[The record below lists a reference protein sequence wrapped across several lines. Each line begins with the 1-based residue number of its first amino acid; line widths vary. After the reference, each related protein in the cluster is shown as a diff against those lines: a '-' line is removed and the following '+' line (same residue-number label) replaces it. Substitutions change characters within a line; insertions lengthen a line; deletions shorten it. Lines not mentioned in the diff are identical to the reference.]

1 MKILSPGKWSRP
13 LVQFTASALTMWLGF
28 VALGSTEHFLF
39 LWPLTAVQVS
49 IALNDWRNTRARS
62 VQLLACGT
70 GDLLA
75 CSLLGMPLWVGIW
88 QTAVQVL
95 EVAGVV
101 AILYPHVLNFDDLK
115 QRAHLLRFGVA
126 AVLVPLVAVA
136 LAAKP
141 ISALTHATLIQ
152 SWLIAAPSDSLGI
165 AVVLPVLL
173 FFSSGEFR
181 SFEKLRPY
189 LRTGAPALL
198 LFLASTVAIFAQGSM
213 TFLFLVFPPLVVV
226 SFVMGLEGAAFAAV
240 AAVAVAGW
248 STAHGHGP
256 IGLIQGGSPELH
268 IVALQIF
275 LGTIVA
281 VAMPVGALL
290 DEQHRAERSAQESE
304 SIYKI
309 LIQNAEDMIV
319 LSTLN
324 GARRFVS
331 PAVLSITGWTDE
343 EFEALGYL
351 GAVHEDDREFAQGI
365 IDSLIVGEARQT
377 FRHRL
382 LRKDGNSRWV
392 ESSVRGFTDSQSAHI
407 AGYVATVRDISQH
420 VESEDVWTEENAALA
435 SQNEHLSDLA
445 LKDELTGISNR
456 RAFNLFLDYEFER
469 HARSG
474 TSLALLMIDV
484 DHFKKYNDTL
494 GHPAGDACLRQL
506 GQTLEFRV
514 RRSNDRVARIGG
526 EEFAA
531 ILPQTDEAGARKVA
545 QDLLDAVNGL
555 AIEHPGSPQGRVS
568 VSIGVA
574 SLSPRHGTDSAAL
587 IQQADRA
594 LYESKRTGRN
604 RASVSAD

>member
-28 VALGSTEHFLF
+28 VALGSTEHFFF

-49 IALNDWRNTRARS
+49 IALNDWRSTRARS
-62 VQLLACGT
+62 AQLLACGT
-70 GDLLA
+70 GDLFA
-75 CSLLGMPLWVGIW
+75 CFMLGMPLWVGIW
-88 QTAVQVL
+88 QAAVQVI

-101 AILYPHVLNFDDLK
+101 AILYPHVLNFNDLK
-115 QRAHLLRFGVA
+115 QRAHLVRFGVA
-126 AVLVPLVAVA
+126 ALMAPLVAVA

-141 ISALTHATLIQ
+141 ISVLTHATLIQ
-152 SWLIAAPSDSLGI
+152 SWLIATPSDTLGI
-165 AVVLPVLL
+165 AVILPVLL
-173 FFSSGEFR
+173 FFASGEFR
-181 SFEKLRPY
+181 TFKILRPS

-198 LFLASTVAIFAQGSM
+198 LFLASTVAIFAQDSM
-213 TFLFLVFPPLVVV
+213 PFLFLVFPPLIVVL
-226 SFVMGLEGAAFAAV
+226 FVMGLEGAVFAAFAAT
-240 AAVAVAGW
+240 AVAGW

-256 IGLIQGGSPELH
+256 IWLIRGGSPELH
-268 IVALQIF
+268 IAVLQIF
-275 LGTIVA
+275 LAMIVA

-290 DEQHRAERSAQESE
+290 DERYRAERSAQESE

-319 LSTLN
+319 LCTLD

-331 PAVLSITGWTDE
+331 PAVLSITGWTDG

-351 GAVHEDDREFAQGI
+351 GAVHEEDREFAQGI

-382 LRKDGNSRWV
+382 LCKDGNSRWV
-392 ESSVRGFTDSQSAHI
+392 ESSVRGFTDSESDRI
-407 AGYVATVRDISQH
+407 AGYVATVRDISLH

-435 SQNEHLSDLA
+435 SQNEQLSDLA

-474 TSLALLMIDV
+474 TPLALLMIDV

-506 GQTLEFRV
+506 GQTFESRV
-514 RRSNDRVARIGG
+514 MRSNDRVARIGG

-531 ILPQTDEAGARKVA
+531 ILTQTDEAGARKVA
-545 QDLLDAVNGL
+545 HALLDAVNGL
-555 AIEHPGSPQGRVS
+555 AIEHPGSPLGRVS

-574 SLSPRHGTDSAAL
+574 SLLPRHGTGSAVL
-587 IQQADRA
+587 IEHADHA
-594 LYESKRTGRN
+594 LYESKRSGRN
-604 RASVSAD
+604 RVSVSAD

>member
-1 MKILSPGKWSRP
+1 MKFLTPGKWSRP

-49 IALNDWRNTRARS
+49 IALNDWRSSRARS

-75 CSLLGMPLWVGIW
+75 CSLLGMPMWVGVW
-88 QTAVQVL
+88 QAAVQVI
-95 EVAGVV
+95 EVGGVV
-101 AILYPHVLNFDDLK
+101 AILYPHVLNLDDLK
-115 QRAHLLRFGVA
+115 QRTHLLRFGVA
-126 AVLVPLVAVA
+126 AIMVPLVAVA

-152 SWLIAAPSDSLGI
+152 AWLIAAPSDSLGI
-165 AVVLPVLL
+165 AVVLPPLL
-173 FFSSGEFR
+173 FFSSREFR

-189 LRTGAPALL
+189 LRTGVPTML
-198 LFLASTVAIFAQGSM
+198 LFLASTIAIFAQDSM
-213 TFLFLVFPPLVVV
+213 TFLFLVFPPLIVV
-226 SFVMGLEGAAFAAV
+226 SFVMGLEGAAF

-256 IGLIQGGSPELH
+256 IGLIHGGSPELH
-268 IVALQIF
+268 IIALQIF

-290 DEQHRAERSAQESE
+290 DERYRAERSAQESE

-309 LIQNAEDMIV
+309 LIQNTEDMIL

-331 PAVLSITGWTDE
+331 PAVLSITGWTDG

-351 GAVHEDDREFAQGI
+351 GAVHEEDREFAQGI

-382 LRKDGNSRWV
+382 LCKDGNSRWV
-392 ESSVRGFTDSQSAHI
+392 ESSVRGFTDSEADHI

-420 VESEDVWTEENAALA
+420 VESEDVWTEENATLA
-435 SQNEHLSDLA
+435 SQNQHLSDLA

-474 TSLALLMIDV
+474 TSLALLVIDV

-506 GQTLEFRV
+506 GQALEFRV

-531 ILPQTDEAGARKVA
+531 ILPQTDKAGARKVA
-545 QDLLDAVNGL
+545 QDLLDVVKGL
-555 AIEHPGSPQGRVS
+555 AIEHPGSPLGRVS
-568 VSIGVA
+568 VSIGIA
-574 SLSPRHGTDSAAL
+574 SLLPRHGTGTAAL
-587 IQQADRA
+587 INQADRA
-594 LYESKRTGRN
+594 LYESKRAGRN
-604 RASVSAD
+604 RVSVSAD